1 MVNLFKSL
9 SDYNNS
15 LEKSKQSYSGLLG
28 LMTDGERRVQHPSRN
43 GFVYVRLRDN
53 LSEVL
58 LAFNEKVSPV
68 YDLPVIIER
77 KNNLWYVVG
86 RDIDRYQNWG
96 TSAPFLPKHGA
107 QHSFNR
113 DENTGGDIVP
123 IYPDQFMPLLVY
135 PSGTMGAGNLIV
147 APYMLQ
153 RDSDF
158 IYVGNTGTINVLGYK
173 PTNNQAILGLVYL
186 DTVSGNPG
194 VLIGSGTPF
203 SASITGSSQIYPY
216 IPYPPSTDYQPLYAF
231 RLVSG
236 TQSLTWDNL
245 YNVRQFIG
253 GQGGG
258 GALPSLDPARVV
270 YTDPSTGDMKT
281 SDELIFNETDD
292 TLTTGDPDGSG
303 DGDGS
308 YLHGLGGD
316 KTHAGV
322 LSTFHNLVTYAG
334 GNARAG
340 LVKLITSLG
349 TKASP
354 LAVTLGTL
362 LGRLRFAG
370 YDGDTRVVD
379 SATSADV
386 KAIATEDFD
395 PSGHGTKVV
404 ISTTPNNS
412 TTMQDVAEFDHDG
425 QMILNE
431 YGVGLFSGTVAKGL
445 GVDSNGNVIETS
457 PASGVFELIA
467 DTTLGSDTANFD
479 FTSIPS
485 TYKHLKL
492 IYSLRTDRA
501 AASDRVKVIINNDT
515 GSNKYESI
523 LYFWFDPNT
532 WGTIDNGSTTYAAC
546 TFVCANTAL
555 ANSFGGGFIEFP
567 DYANTTNLKL
577 FQTRGGQMQST
588 AIQPEIYD
596 GMAVWRDTS
605 AISRITVAPIFGS
618 NFKAGSRITLYGIK

>member
-1 MVNLFKSL
+1 MTNLFKSL

-28 LMTDGERRVQHPSRN
+28 LITDGERRVQHPSRN

-135 PSGTMGAGNLIV
+135 PSGTLGSGNLIV
-147 APYMLQ
+147 APYILQ

-158 IYVGNTGTINVLGYK
+158 IYVGNTGTGNVLGYK

-216 IPYPPSTDYQPLYAF
+216 IPYPDSTDHEPLYAF

-236 TQSLTWDNL
+236 TSSLTWDNL

-253 GQGGG
+253 GGSGG

-292 TLTTGDPDGSG
+292 TLTTGNPDGSG

-308 YLHGLGGD
+308 YLHGFGGD
-316 KTHAGV
+316 KTHMGV

-334 GNARAG
+334 DNARAS

-354 LAVTLGTL
+354 LAVTVGTL
-362 LGRLRFAG
+362 LGRIRFAG

-395 PSGHGTKVV
+395 SSGHGTKVV

-412 TTMQDVAEFDHDG
+412 TTMQDAFEIDHDG
-425 QMILNE
+425 QMRLHS
-431 YGVGLFSGTVAKGL
+431 YGSGTHTGTVAKSL
-445 GVDSNGNVIETS
+445 GVDTSGKVIESS
-457 PASGVFELIA
+457 PARKSIQLTFTHGGNAGVPASATRYLGFEDMVSGLQTSVYNIALPVACDIKNLYINTNSTQPSSGNLVFTLLKNGA
-467 DTTLGSDTANFD
+467 DTSITITVPANATANQ
-479 FTSIPS
+479 FTDLTHDVSLDAGDSI
-485 TYKHLKL
+485 T
-492 IYSLRTDRA
+492 LRI
-501 AASDRVKVIINNDT
+501 VNNAT
-515 GSNKYESI
+515 S
-523 LYFWFDPNT
+523 
-532 WGTIDNGSTTYAAC
+532 
-546 TFVCANTAL
+546 
-555 ANSFGGGFIEFP
+555 
-567 DYANTTNLKL
+567 
-577 FQTRGGQMQST
+577 
-588 AIQPEIYD
+588 
-596 GMAVWRDTS
+596 TS
-605 AISRITVAPIFGS
+605 ALIIRCVMQIDIPLIS
-618 NFKAGSRITLYGIK
+618 